1 MIIDTHIH
9 ERKYSLDSL
18 VSLEE
23 IVDQARL
30 IGLDGICITDH
41 ESNEIKEEA
50 RLLSQKTG
58 FLIITG
64 AEVLTWQGDVTV
76 FGLEHIPQERMHAA
90 ELIDLVVKKGGVA
103 ISAHPFRQN
112 NRGMGHAIREMKLLG
127 GVEAFNGSTE
137 YQHNMDA
144 YLLAQELGLPCL
156 GGSDAH
162 NREKVGC
169 YATVFPDGIRDEK
182 DLIQA
187 IYAREVY
194 PVTYV
199 DGQYLPFARPEE
211 AGASGNLFS
220 FPKLN
225 LFNP

>member
-1 MIIDTHIH
+1 MIIDTHLH
-9 ERKYSLDSL
+9 ESKYSLDSL

-23 IVDQARL
+23 IVEQARL

-50 RLLSQKTG
+50 RRLSQKTG

-90 ELIDLVVKKGGVA
+90 ELIDLVVKEGGVA

-127 GVEAFNGSTE
+127 GVEAFNGIPTT
-137 YQHNMDA
+137 
-144 YLLAQELGLPCL
+144 YL
-156 GGSDAH
+156 
-162 NREKVGC
+162 C
-169 YATVFPDGIRDEK
+169 YPK
-182 DLIQA
+182 QA
-187 IYAREVY
+187 LQSSPAA
-194 PVTYV
+194 P
-199 DGQYLPFARPEE
+199 
-211 AGASGNLFS
+211 
-220 FPKLN
+220 
-225 LFNP
+225 

>member
-1 MIIDTHIH
+1 MIIDTHLH
-9 ERKYSLDSL
+9 ESKYSLDSFI
-18 VSLEE
+18 SLEE
-23 IVDQARL
+23 IVEQARL

-41 ESNEIKEEA
+41 DSNEIKEEA

-64 AEVLTWQGDVTV
+64 AEVLTWQGDVIV
-76 FGLEHIPQERMHAA
+76 FGLEHIPQERMHAP
-90 ELIDLVVKKGGVA
+90 ELIDLVVKEGGVA

-137 YQHNMDA
+137 YRHNMEA
-144 YLLAQELGLPCL
+144 YLLARELGLPCL

-162 NREKVGC
+162 IRDKVGC
-169 YATVFPDGIRDEK
+169 YATVFPDGIRDEQ

-194 PVTYV
+194 PVTYL
-199 DGQYLPFARPEE
+199 DGQYLPFTHLKESE
-211 AGASGNLFS
+211 VSGNLLS
-220 FPKLN
+220 YRN
-225 LFNP
+225 LSFNP